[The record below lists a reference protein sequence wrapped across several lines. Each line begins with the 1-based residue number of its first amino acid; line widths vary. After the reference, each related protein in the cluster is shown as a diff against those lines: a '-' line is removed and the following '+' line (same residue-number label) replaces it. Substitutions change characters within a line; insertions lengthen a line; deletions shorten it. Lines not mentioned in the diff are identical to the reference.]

1 MGSITK
7 IFNILWLSFLTANL
21 IATIKEAEFKTLTD
35 VFLLSIMIFILIINY
50 KVFKENEKD
59 N

>member
-1 MGSITK
+1 
-7 IFNILWLSFLTANL
+7 
-21 IATIKEAEFKTLTD
+21 
-35 VFLLSIMIFILIINY
+35 MIFILIINY

>member
-7 IFNILWLSFLTANL
+7 IFNILWLSFLTAKL

>member
-7 IFNILWLSFLTANL
+7 IFNILWLSFLAANL